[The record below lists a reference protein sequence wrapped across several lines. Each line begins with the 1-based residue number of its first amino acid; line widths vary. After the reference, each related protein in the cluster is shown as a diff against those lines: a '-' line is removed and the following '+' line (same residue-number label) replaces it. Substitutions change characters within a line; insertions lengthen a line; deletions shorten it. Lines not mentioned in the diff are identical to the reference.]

1 MRGLSQH
8 PAFMGNCSTISHTFS
23 VLSTQWMSS
32 LKGNEGREVSP
43 RFQLIVFVLSV
54 NQENQETEGVQY
66 SLGYSQWWNSHLEFR
81 QTSKTELLRENSQ
94 RA

>member
-1 MRGLSQH
+1 MGVSQT
-8 PAFMGNCSTISHTFS
+8 AFMDNCSTISHTFS

-66 SLGYSQWWNSHLEFR
+66 SLG
-81 QTSKTELLRENSQ
+81 
-94 RA
+94 